1 MADELEDDPHEGDV
15 FTRPRAVENQ
25 FVLRREAGGIVWI
38 VLSRPPANFLHV
50 EALRELTELLEGLEY
65 ERDVKLVV
73 LEGHGKYFCAGFEVA
88 DYRGNRA
95 YLLVEEFRRVVELL
109 GRLDKPLLAVVAGPA
124 LGAGNLLAG
133 MCDIT
138 LAAQSAK
145 FGHPEAR
152 AGLFTPAAAALLPR
166 LIGPRQAAD
175 LLLGGATLTA
185 AEARDA
191 GLVTRVVPDERLEA
205 EATALIQRFQEGSAP
220 LLQGMRRALA
230 HGRDRP
236 LAEAIDVAD
245 DICLNQLMSTDDYEE
260 AIAAVLERRRPA
272 WKNK

>member
-1 MADELEDDPHEGDV
+1 MVDELEDDPHEGDV
-15 FTRPRAVENQ
+15 FSRPRAAENQ

-50 EALRELTELLEGLEY
+50 EALRELTEILEGLEY
-65 ERDVKLVV
+65 EREVKLAV
-73 LEGHGKYFCAGFEVA
+73 LEGQGKYFCAGFEVA

-95 YLLVEEFRRVVELL
+95 YLLVEEFRKIVELL
-109 GRLDKPLLAVVAGPA
+109 GRLDKPLLAVVGGPA
-124 LGAGNLLAG
+124 LGAGTLLAG
-133 MCDIT
+133 LCDIT

-166 LIGPRQAAD
+166 LIGHRQASD
-175 LLLGGATLTA
+175 LLLSGATLSA
-185 AEARDA
+185 AEAREM
-191 GLVTRVVPDERLEA
+191 GLVTRVVPDDRLEA

-220 LLQGMRRALA
+220 LLQGMRRAVAL
-230 HGRDRP
+230 GRHLP
-236 LAEAIDVAD
+236 LAEAMDLAD
-245 DICLNQLMSTDDYEE
+245 DVCLNQLMATDDYEE
-260 AIAAVLERRRPA
+260 AIAAVMERRRPA